1 VLLMSTIGLIAVAFA
16 MPVLADRDLFG
27 FVPLLGVLLAAIAGI
42 TVAYVAAT
50 ELTKRR
56 LPQMG
61 A

>member
-16 MPVLADRDLFG
+16 IPFLPVAGLFG
-27 FVPLLGVLLAAIAGI
+27 FVPLPGVLVAAIAGI

-56 LPQMG
+56 LSMMRT
-61 A
+61 